1 MDTLIDKTIGA
12 VQNILHLSGEK
23 RYFRLEPTKPMS
35 ISEIHAVL
43 EGLKKI
49 DKNFEFRILWG

>member
-1 MDTLIDKTIGA
+1 MDTLIDKTIDGI
-12 VQNILHLSGEK
+12 QNILHLSGEK

-35 ISEIHAVL
+35 MSEIHAIL
-43 EGLKKI
+43 ETLKKI